1 MFAPV
6 HGGPG
11 SVQCVVLGYEGA
23 TPGSISWMI
32 GTLPVHL
39 GDHSLEI
46 PLRQVTV
53 VCCVFTK
60 TRMINCEVSRS
71 ISDAQ

>member
-1 MFAPV
+1 
-6 HGGPG
+6 
-11 SVQCVVLGYEGA
+11 
-23 TPGSISWMI
+23 MI

-46 PLRQVTV
+46 SLRQVTV

-71 ISDAQ
+71 MSDAQ